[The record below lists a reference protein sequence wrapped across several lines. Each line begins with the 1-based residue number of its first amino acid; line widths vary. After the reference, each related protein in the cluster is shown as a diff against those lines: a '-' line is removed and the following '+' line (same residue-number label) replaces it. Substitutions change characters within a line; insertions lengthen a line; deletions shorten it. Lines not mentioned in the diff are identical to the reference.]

1 MITKKTTAI
10 VLWFLFTMK
19 IYFYYFFLFVMVMV
33 ICNTVAN
40 PTRRRY
46 GICIQLIRCTQGQIL
61 HIDRPIVMRIRR
73 ISIVARILFLSLN
86 WKNENV
92 KLNSR
97 LRRKGNAIM
106 NSISWFTVRRKTFP
120 KEINIK
126 IYRMVQTGPNNHG
139 GGEKLGLISF

>member
-1 MITKKTTAI
+1 
-10 VLWFLFTMK
+10 
-19 IYFYYFFLFVMVMV
+19 
-33 ICNTVAN
+33 
-40 PTRRRY
+40 
-46 GICIQLIRCTQGQIL
+46 
-61 HIDRPIVMRIRR
+61 MRIRR

-120 KEINIK
+120 KEITIR
-126 IYRMVQTGPNNHG
+126 IYRNVRAGQNTHAG
-139 GGEKLGLISF
+139 GAHDGFFRFAYRLLVGDFFMYY